1 MRQPLAALAALAA
14 SGACVAALCVAP
26 LVAACSDD
34 ASHARAR
41 ANADASPAQGA
52 DANAFNGNATAAG
65 DAGASAPLATPV
77 IHYPPEDGADDAPG
91 ATAAS
96 AQPASNPG

>member
-1 MRQPLAALAALAA
+1 MRQPLAALAA

-26 LVAACSDD
+26 LVAACGDD

-41 ANADASPAQGA
+41 ANADASPAPAQGA